1 MQIHQI
7 IERSRANGPGIR
19 FTMWVQGC
27 SRLCY
32 NCTNPETHDPRCG
45 YKLSVDAIFSM
56 IIKNL
61 GSIEGVSI
69 SGGEPLDQSKEIF
82 LLIKKI
88 KKETDLSVIIW
99 TGYEL
104 EEIKKA
110 KLFEKLSN
118 NTDLLIT
125 GPYIDALHKPE
136 GLRGSSN
143 QDYLFFTKKYS
154 IKDLDKVPLAEIHF
168 RDGQIQITGINTEEI
183 KGWFK

>member
-7 IERSRANGPGIR
+7 IERSRANGLGIR
-19 FTMWVQGC
+19 FTLWVQGC
-27 SRLCY
+27 SRFCH
-32 NCTNPETHDPRCG
+32 NCANPETHDPQCG
-45 YKLSVDAIFSM
+45 YELSVDTIFSM
-56 IIKNL
+56 ITKNL

-69 SGGEPLDQSKEIF
+69 SGGEPLDQFEEIF

-88 KKETDLSVIIW
+88 KEETDLSVIIW

-104 EEIKKA
+104 EEIIKA
-110 KLFEKLSN
+110 ELFEELSS

-125 GPYIDALHKPE
+125 GPYVDVLRKPE

-143 QDYLFFTKKYS
+143 QDHLFFTKKYS

-168 RDGQIQITGINTEEI
+168 RNGQIQITGINTEEI